1 MLYILNHNCI
11 VLQASHIDKYL
22 YKLLTSPFL
31 CIPTYVMKFLD
42 FFFFPIK
49 HPL

>member
-31 CIPTYVMKFLD
+31 VRTHLCHEISGLLL
-42 FFFFPIK
+42 FPY
-49 HPL
+49 